1 MTIELFARSGN
12 LQMADTDGNGRS
24 AQIISQIPALLDG
37 TVKSGFAGSD
47 RLAALA
53 YRSGQ
58 YPMAASL
65 LKNAGDSG
73 RRGGCAPKWRCVTV
87 M

>member
-1 MTIELFARSGN
+1 MTIELFTRSGN

-24 AQIISQIPALLDG
+24 AQIISQILALLDG

-65 LKNAGDSG
+65 LKTPATAAW
-73 RRGGCAPKWRCVTV
+73 RGGCAPKWRCVTV

>member
-1 MTIELFARSGN
+1 MTIELFCPQR
-12 LQMADTDGNGRS
+12 QPADGGYRRQRPLRTDH
-24 AQIISQIPALLDG
+24 QPDPALLDG

-73 RRGGCAPKWRCVTV
+73 LAWWLRAKWRCVTV